1 MSLYCR
7 SFVTELEAF
16 GQILNDQSLWR
27 RMVMTAINNKELR
40 DRVVLVTGAS
50 RNIGRAIAC
59 ALAEAGAD
67 VVVHA
72 AQDQQ
77 AASETVRL
85 VEQAGT
91 KALLVMGDLSDPATA
106 PRIIKETITRFG
118 RLDMLINNAAVRP
131 ETSFAEMTYAD
142 WRQVMSVCLDA
153 AFLTTHAALDYLQQ
167 SDQACIINIGGLTG
181 HTGAAN
187 RVHVIA
193 AKSGIVGFTKAL
205 AHELSAQGITVNCI
219 SPGLIDTLRADGTS
233 PHHHASIKNLVGRR
247 GQPQEV
253 AAMVVYLCSL
263 PARYITG
270 QTIHVNGGAYLP

>member
-1 MSLYCR
+1 
-7 SFVTELEAF
+7 
-16 GQILNDQSLWR
+16 
-27 RMVMTAINNKELR
+27 MTAVNKELK

-77 AASETVRL
+77 AASETVQL
-85 VEQAGT
+85 VEQAGA

-106 PRIIKETITRFG
+106 PRIIKEIISRFG
-118 RLDMLINNAAVRP
+118 RLDMLVNNAAVRP

-167 SDQACIINIGGLTG
+167 SDRACIINIGGLTG

-205 AHELSAQGITVNCI
+205 AHELTAQGITVNCI

-253 AAMVVYLCSL
+253 AAMVVYLCST